1 MTVCRNHVIIIASFQ
16 KTLGKEYFLIPPAK
30 PAALQKAPAQREYH
44 WGLEAVIFIALFFVS
59 QLLISV
65 PVAAAEGIARVME
78 QTAPSASGAQ
88 PDWLLPVQLYSTALM
103 TLTVLLFCH
112 LIQNR
117 TPASLG
123 LARQHA
129 GREYLM
135 GALIGML
142 LFCTAIAACVATGT
156 VELKTARF
164 SIGGWLLFLGG
175 FLVQGMSEEVLC
187 RGYLMLSVAR
197 RYPLW
202 LAILLNSILFSL
214 LHVWNRGI
222 CFLAL
227 LNIALFGVLASL
239 YTLRRGS
246 LWGTCALHSLWNFVQ
261 GNLFGVRVSG
271 TESGPSPLCAIPR
284 SGAELWHGGAF
295 GLEGGLTVTLVL
307 FAAILILLF
316 LVPNADVSCDS
327 SWQALKPSKK
337 P

>member
-1 MTVCRNHVIIIASFQ
+1 M
-16 KTLGKEYFLIPPAK
+16 IPLARPT
-30 PAALQKAPAQREYH
+30 ALQKAQTRGGYH
-44 WGLEAVIFIALFFVS
+44 WGLDTVIFIALFFVS

-65 PVAAAEGIARVME
+65 PVAVAEGIALIAGQPVS
-78 QTAPSASGAQ
+78 SAFGSLS
-88 PDWLLPVQLYSTALM
+88 DWLLPVQLYSTALM
-103 TLTVLLFCH
+103 TLTVLLFCRFV
-112 LIQNR
+112 QKR

-123 LARQHA
+123 LAWRHA
-129 GREYLM
+129 GREYLVGM
-135 GALIGML
+135 LIGSL
-142 LFCTAIAACVATGT
+142 LFCTAVTVCVATGT
-156 VELKTARF
+156 VELKTAPF

-202 LAILLNSILFSL
+202 LAILLNSVLFSL

-227 LNIALFGVLASL
+227 LNIALFGILTSL

-246 LWGTCALHSLWNFVQ
+246 LWGACALHSLWNFVQ
-261 GNLFGVRVSG
+261 GNVFGVRVSG
-271 TESGPSPLCAIPR
+271 TESGPSPLCAVPR

-295 GLEGGLTVTLVL
+295 GLESGLTVTLVL

-316 LVPNADVSCDS
+316 LVPNADVSRDL
-327 SWQALKPSKK
+327 SWQALKSSKK